1 MNSDHRKCK
10 HFCNPETDRFNC
22 SRPDFMQSSYL
33 NSDIGLFL
41 KFEVDEATGRPI
53 GCKGLN
59 DRKWLSNRRRMVR
72 EPHGCPLNDAL
83 DIEGSK
89 MHEIV
94 EEFANDE
101 QVWIDEFVAVFEKMQ
116 ENGYT
121 KRNLTISPN
130 TWQGLMCSNNN
141 CKRI

>member
-1 MNSDHRKCK
+1 
-10 HFCNPETDRFNC
+10 
-22 SRPDFMQSSYL
+22 
-33 NSDIGLFL
+33 
-41 KFEVDEATGRPI
+41 
-53 GCKGLN
+53 
-59 DRKWLSNRRRMVR
+59 MVR

-83 DIEGSK
+83 DIEGNK